1 MRWRAGQ
8 IALALAGVMA
18 LVALF
23 RPLGPGASPRLRL
36 AVTLALGLGA
46 IGAALLASLK
56 GRGRAEQLA
65 FYAFL
70 TLSVDALGQVAAPS
84 GWPVWPLLAVLV
96 GAVAVAEPLGPALGV
111 AALAAGL
118 GAADALQAAPPAP
131 KLAVAG
137 ALGYAAL
144 AFAVNRALLG
154 EKRRLSATLGEL
166 ARLKHGIDQLDEIDH
181 AALVPR
187 ASGTGGS
194 LRVVSEEARR
204 ARQVERAHALDR
216 ELSQLVALA
225 RRALDVHAV
234 LYFEVSR
241 EREAALL
248 RAADGP
254 EALARDTVV
263 PLTQDPFGFVLER
276 KASFYATDFKRLLW
290 GLPYY
295 KGEVKIGS
303 MIAVPV
309 ATGAVVSGV
318 LVADRLE
325 IQSLTGREPE
335 VMEAFAGLLAEV
347 IQGARASLGREELG
361 AEFKAVYEVSRRMA
375 ALVEP
380 KAVRQRL
387 LQSARDLVSLE
398 GAAVVMTDEAETRY
412 RVEDAVGWAAE
423 FEGREVALSEK
434 TWAGQVLRSGDS
446 YLLDRVAGRGE
457 GVRFLVLDEGSARG
471 ESLLAHPLRAR
482 NRTLG
487 AILVTGRPGSFDATS
502 HRVLEILANQAA
514 ATLSV
519 IQLKERHKALAAR
532 DGLTGL
538 YNRRSFDELLAQ
550 AVAREERKPQGAFAL
565 LMLDL
570 DHFKKLNDTFG
581 HPAGDAALRHA
592 AQTLG
597 RRLRKNDVLA
607 RYGGEEFAVI
617 LDGADLAKAG
627 ELAERVREALQ
638 KGQIVFEGAR
648 LSVTAS
654 FGLAVWPG
662 DGREPAAILAAADRA
677 LYAAKQAG
685 RNRVATA
692 ATVPA
697 APTPS

>member
-8 IALALAGVMA
+8 VALGLAGVMTLLA
-18 LVALF
+18 FL
-23 RPLGPGASPRLRL
+23 RPLAPTTSPRVRL

-46 IGAALLASLK
+46 VGAALLASLK

-70 TLSVDALGQVAAPS
+70 TLSLDGLGQVLSPL
-84 GWPVWPLLAVLV
+84 GWPDWPLLSVFV
-96 GAVAVAEPLGPALGV
+96 GAVAVAEPLAPALSV
-111 AALAAGL
+111 AALAAAL
-118 GAADALQAAPPAP
+118 GAADALQALPPVPERA
-131 KLAVAG
+131 LAG
-137 ALGYAAL
+137 AFGYAAL
-144 AFAVNRALLG
+144 ALAINRALRG
-154 EKRRLSATLGEL
+154 EKRRLARSLAEL
-166 ARLKHGIDQLDEIDH
+166 ARLKHGIEQLDEIDH
-181 AALVPR
+181 AALLPKVSST
-187 ASGTGGS
+187 AGS

-204 ARQVERAHALDR
+204 ARQAERARTLDH
-216 ELSQLVALA
+216 ELGQLVALA

-241 EREAALL
+241 ERELSLL

-254 EALARDTVV
+254 PTLAHDSVV

-276 KASFYATDFKRLLW
+276 KATFYATDFPRLLW
-290 GLPYY
+290 ALPYY
-295 KGEVKIGS
+295 KGEVKVGS
-303 MIAVPV
+303 LIAVPV
-309 ATGAVVSGV
+309 RAGDVVFGV

-335 VMEAFAGLLAEV
+335 VLQGFAGLLAEV

-387 LQSARDLVSLE
+387 LQSARDLVALE

-412 RVEDAVGWAAE
+412 RVEDALGWAAE
-423 FEGREVALSEK
+423 YEGREVALSEK
-434 TWAGQVLRSGDS
+434 TWAGQVVRSGDS

-487 AILVTGRPGSFDATS
+487 AILVTGRPGAFDATS

-550 AVAREERKPQGAFAL
+550 AVAREERKPQGGFAL

-597 RRLRKNDVLA
+597 R
-607 RYGGEEFAVI
+607 
-617 LDGADLAKAG
+617 
-627 ELAERVREALQ
+627 
-638 KGQIVFEGAR
+638 
-648 LSVTAS
+648 
-654 FGLAVWPG
+654 GL
-662 DGREPAAILAAADRA
+662 
-677 LYAAKQAG
+677 
-685 RNRVATA
+685 
-692 ATVPA
+692 
-697 APTPS
+697 